1 MGKRLSEARK
11 TRLFSPLPRNKSAP
25 FSHAL
30 GCLSAGNSFPAIRAV
45 FDVIRA
51 GRKERAALG
60 TTLFVLG
67 IHQLRI

>member
-11 TRLFSPLPRNKSAP
+11 TRLFSPLPRNKGAP
-25 FSHAL
+25 FSHAF
-30 GCLSAGNSFPAIRAV
+30 GCLSAGNSFPAVRAV

-60 TTLFVLG
+60 TPLPVLG
-67 IHQLRI
+67 VHQLRI